1 MTIFTAA
8 AGLSNPH
15 LQTLVPRFI
24 RKQALFAPQ
33 WQTLETPDGD
43 FLDLAWSES
52 PDGDSSN
59 GDESNSDNL
68 SNDNPSSDNQRSD
81 KPSSD
86 KQSNKPIFILFHGL
100 EGSFES
106 PYANGLMNAFAKDG
120 WLSVM
125 MHFRGCSGKPNR
137 LARAYHSGEVEDA
150 RFFLRHLHSR
160 FPNNPKVA
168 VGISLGGNMLANYLA
183 DYADD
188 PLISA
193 ATIVSAPFDLACC
206 SSRIEQGFSK
216 LYKKYLLNSLKSNAL
231 KKHKLLQ
238 EKIGISAESIK
249 KIDKLYEFDERITAP
264 LHGFKNAQDYY
275 AQCSAL
281 PKLNRI
287 KLPTQIIHAKDDPFM
302 TDDVIPKF
310 VLPDNIDYR
319 LFQKGGHVGFITG
332 STLKPRFWLEEALP
346 AYYESIQDSA

>member
-24 RKQALFAPQ
+24 RKQTLFKPT
-33 WQTLETPDGD
+33 WQTLDTPDGD
-43 FLDLAWSES
+43 FLDLAWSED
-52 PDGDSSN
+52 PTG
-59 GDESNSDNL
+59 EQL
-68 SNDNPSSDNQRSD
+68 
-81 KPSSD
+81 K
-86 KQSNKPIFILFHGL
+86 KKPIFVLFHGL

-150 RFFLRHLHSR
+150 RFFLEFLNKQ
-160 FPNNPKVA
+160 FPDNPKVA

-188 PLISA
+188 PLLSA
-193 ATIVSAPFDLACC
+193 ATIVSAPFDLASC

-216 LYKKYLLNSLKSNAL
+216 IYKKYLLNSLKDNAL
-231 KKHKLLQ
+231 KKGQILLD
-238 EKIGISAESIK
+238 ELGISAESIK
-249 KIDKLYEFDERITAP
+249 NIRHLYEFDERITAP

-275 AQCSAL
+275 VKCSAL
-281 PKLNRI
+281 SKLQKI

-302 TDDVIPKF
+302 TDAVIPKF
-310 VLPDNIDYR
+310 VLPENIDYR
-319 LFQKGGHVGFITG
+319 LFQHGGHVGFITG
-332 STLKPRFWLEEALP
+332 NTLKPRFWLEEALP

>member
-24 RKQALFAPQ
+24 RKQALFSPQ

-52 PDGDSSN
+52 PEGDTPSN
-59 GDESNSDNL
+59 EA
-68 SNDNPSSDNQRSD
+68 R
-81 KPSSD
+81 
-86 KQSNKPIFILFHGL
+86 SNKPIFVLFHGL

-150 RFFLRHLHSR
+150 RFFLRHLHAQ

-183 DYADD
+183 EYADD
-188 PLISA
+188 PLLSA

-206 SSRIEQGFSK
+206 SSRIERGFSK

-231 KKHKLLQ
+231 KKIKLLQ
-238 EKIGISAESIK
+238 EKLGITAETIK

-281 PKLNRI
+281 PKLNKI

>member
-1 MTIFTAA
+1 MTVFTAA
-8 AGLSNPH
+8 TGLTNPH
-15 LQTLVPRFI
+15 LQTLIPRFI
-24 RKQALFAPQ
+24 RKQALFNPT

-52 PDGDSSN
+52 PDSDTPDSD
-59 GDESNSDNL
+59 GLEH
-68 SNDNPSSDNQRSD
+68 
-81 KPSSD
+81 
-86 KQSNKPIFILFHGL
+86 KPIFILFHGL

-106 PYANGLMNAFAKDG
+106 PYANGLMNAFADDG

-150 RFFLRHLHSR
+150 RFFLQHVHER
-160 FPNNPKVA
+160 FPKQPKVA

-183 DYADD
+183 DYSDD
-188 PLISA
+188 PLLTA
-193 ATIVSAPFDLACC
+193 ATIISAPLDLASC
-206 SSRIEQGFSK
+206 SSRIEQGFSRV
-216 LYKKYLLNSLKSNAL
+216 YRKYLLGSLKQNAL
-231 KKHKLLQ
+231 KKHHLLQ
-238 EKIGISAESIK
+238 EKIGITDVMIK
-249 KIDKLYEFDERITAP
+249 NITRLYEFDDLITAP

-275 AQCSAL
+275 AQCSAIH
-281 PKLNRI
+281 KLKKI

-310 VLPDNIDYR
+310 ILPDNIDYR
-319 LFQKGGHVGFITG
+319 LFQNGGHVGFISG
-332 STLKPRFWLEEALP
+332 SALNPKFWLEEALP

>member
-1 MTIFTAA
+1 VQR
-8 AGLSNPH
+8 LS
-15 LQTLVPRFI
+15 
-24 RKQALFAPQ
+24 
-33 WQTLETPDGD
+33 
-43 FLDLAWSES
+43 
-52 PDGDSSN
+52 
-59 GDESNSDNL
+59 
-68 SNDNPSSDNQRSD
+68 
-81 KPSSD
+81 
-86 KQSNKPIFILFHGL
+86 
-100 EGSFES
+100 
-106 PYANGLMNAFAKDG
+106 FAKDG

-125 MHFRGCSGKPNR
+125 MHFRGCSGKPYR

-150 RFFLRHLHSR
+150 RFFLRHLHAQ

-183 DYADD
+183 EYADD
-188 PLISA
+188 PLLSA

-206 SSRIEQGFSK
+206 SSRIERGFSK

-231 KKHKLLQ
+231 KKVKLLQ
-238 EKIGISAESIK
+238 EKLGITAESIK

-281 PKLNRI
+281 PKLNKI

-346 AYYESIQDSA
+346 AYYESIQGSA